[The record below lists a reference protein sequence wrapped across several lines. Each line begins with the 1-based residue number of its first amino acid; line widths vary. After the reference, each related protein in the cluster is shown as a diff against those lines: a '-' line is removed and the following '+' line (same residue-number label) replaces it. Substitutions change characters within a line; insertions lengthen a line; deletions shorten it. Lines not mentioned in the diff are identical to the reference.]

1 MEKYKWDIKRKNK
14 VVVFLKKIWLIVF
27 LKRLI
32 FKLFRIDPFTGKS
45 RISIISTFPNFVP
58 HSYGKYR
65 QMSSQTILEIN
76 NIFPT
81 LLEINSK
88 VNNDL
93 VQGIIDISNLLTDVK
108 VKSGFSNQIEKVHYE
123 FGSNKFEV
131 HNYSEV
137 YAKIFSVIPKAIN
150 ILEIGLGTN
159 NLNIMSS
166 MAGHGQPGSSL
177 RALSVI
183 FPKATI
189 YGADIDKDILFT
201 TDKIKTFYLDQLKM
215 STYQELGIKI
225 NQKLD
230 LIIDDGLHSLNAN
243 INTILFSIDNLNKD
257 GWLIIEDIGLNSR
270 DQWLIISKLL
280 SNKFENYLIKTNWA
294 YLFVLKQN

>member
-1 MEKYKWDIKRKNK
+1 MKKYKWDIKTKNNI
-14 VVVFLKKIWLIVF
+14 VIFLKRIWLIVF

-32 FKLFRIDPFTGKS
+32 FKLFRINPFTGKS
-45 RISIISTFPNFVP
+45 KIDIISTFSNFVP
-58 HSYGKYR
+58 HSYGKYK
-65 QMSSQTILEIN
+65 QMSLQTIGEIN
-76 NIFPT
+76 NIFPK
-81 LLEINSK
+81 LLEITNK
-88 VNNDL
+88 VDKDL
-93 VQGIIDISNLLTDVK
+93 EIIEISNLLTDVK
-108 VKSGFSNQIEKVHYE
+108 VKSGFPNQIEKVHSE
-123 FGSNKFEV
+123 FGSNKFVV

-137 YAKIFSVIPKAIN
+137 YAKIFTVIPQAKN

-159 NLNIMSS
+159 NLTIMSS

-177 RALSVI
+177 KALSVI
-183 FPKATI
+183 FPKAKI

-201 TDKIKTFYLDQLKM
+201 TDKIKTYYLDQLKM
-215 STYQELGIKI
+215 NTYQELGIKI

-243 INTILFSIDNLNKD
+243 FNTILFSIDNLNKG

-270 DQWLIISKLL
+270 DPWLIISKLL

>member
-1 MEKYKWDIKRKNK
+1 MEKYKWDIKIENK
-14 VVVFLKKIWLIVF
+14 VIIFLKSIWLIVF

-32 FKLFRIDPFTGKS
+32 FKLFRINPFTGKS
-45 RISIISTFPNFVP
+45 KINIISTFPNFVP
-58 HSYGKYR
+58 HSYGKYK
-65 QMSSQTILEIN
+65 QMSSQTIGEIN
-76 NIFPT
+76 NIFPK
-81 LLEINSK
+81 LLEINNK
-88 VNNDL
+88 VDKDL
-93 VQGIIDISNLLTDVK
+93 KIIDISNLLNDVK

-123 FGSNKFEV
+123 FGSNKFKV

-137 YAKIFSVIPKAIN
+137 YAKIFTAIPNAKN

-166 MAGHGQPGSSL
+166 IAGHGSPGSSL

-183 FPKATI
+183 FPKAII

-201 TDKIKTFYLDQLKM
+201 TEKIKTYYLDQLKM
-215 STYQELGIKI
+215 ITYQELGIKI
-225 NQKLD
+225 DKKLD

-270 DQWLIISKLL
+270 DSWLIVSKLL
-280 SNKFENYLIKTNWA
+280 SDKYENYLIKTNWA